1 WSLTIFALVLTVI
14 VAVEVVVAV
23 GWVPGDSAAAWWI
36 HTLAVGLG
44 LPFAFLTA
52 AYKGVLFSTTAQ
64 PGWKD
69 ARGLGAY
76 LVNSSVTL
84 GAGELLVIAVL
95 MGEQAA
101 VDGLRPAVSLLILLN
116 LIVLALLVADIHPL
130 LSRLYDRRTFGAAG
144 LFVLLTW
151 LVIPAGA
158 LLAGTVPAT
167 ATITIASLILASLGT
182 RYAIVRLPHDATRR
196 GAAAERRGRAW

>member
-1 WSLTIFALVLTVI
+1 MSGLDL
-14 VAVEVVVAV
+14 
-23 GWVPGDSAAAWWI
+23 GDSLRF
-36 HTLAVGLG
+36 HHMVLG
-44 LPFAFLTA
+44 LPLAFLSA

-69 ARGLGAY
+69 ARWLGAY

-95 MGEQAA
+95 MGEQPA
-101 VDGLRPAVSLLILLN
+101 VDRLRPAVGLLILLN
-116 LIVLALLVADIHPL
+116 LVVLALLVADIHPL
-130 LSRLYDRRTFGAAG
+130 LSRLYDRRTFGVAG
-144 LFVLLTW
+144 LFVLFTL

-167 ATITIASLILASLGT
+167 AAITIASLILASLGI

-196 GAAAERRGRAW
+196 VAAAEPQ